1 MIKRYHY
8 ISCFLIRDLGERVE
22 ERERERE
29 KKMADLSHHHAD
41 KLVEVHGPASVL
53 VDLLYDVVEVVLC
66 KCTVNL
72 TEDFFKNLKLRK
84 YIIYMF
90 LIKKKPGPNNCSYN
104 LKTLR

>member
-1 MIKRYHY
+1 MVDDKKIPLYQL
-8 ISCFLIRDLGERVE
+8 FLDSGSWRESR
-22 ERERERE
+22 RERERE

-72 TEDFFKNLKLRK
+72 TEDFFKNLNLRK
-84 YIIYMF
+84 NIIYMF
-90 LIKKKPGPNNCSYN
+90 FNF
-104 LKTLR
+104 